1 MADPT
6 TVTSLKVYYS
16 DGGQTLS
23 KTIRFK
29 GNFGF
34 SLDRQNSNGASLQK
48 REYKVKDGHVY
59 DSNGKLVQGLKMP
72 KAMAY
77 QFIGMSNT
85 AEVNAHTGRDYTYT
99 ASDMTTANEK
109 FSYGGNSALINA
121 IVGSGATSGV
131 QKGYANYR
139 QEGEEENKKNV
150 YSTNYHHRV
159 SVWQE

>member
-16 DGGQTLS
+16 DGGQSAS
-23 KTIRFK
+23 KTLKFK

-34 SLDRQNSNGASLQK
+34 SLGGRQ
-48 REYKVKDGHVY
+48 YKVNEGHVY
-59 DSNGKLVQGLKMP
+59 DSNGKPVQGLKMP
-72 KAMAY
+72 KTMAY

-85 AEVNAHTGRDYTYT
+85 AEVASNAARDYTY
-99 ASDMTTANEK
+99 APSDMKTAEEK
-109 FSYGGNSALINA
+109 FSYGGNSVLSSL
-121 IVGSGATSGV
+121 IVGTGATKGV
-131 QKGYANYR
+131 KNGYANYHQTQTQDGAKR
-139 QEGEEENKKNV
+139 NE